1 VADTDKDGEC
11 LCCSLI
17 ICNLYPFSQTVA
29 AGDVAVEDAVEQIDI
44 GIYVFSAQLSC
55 RQLCVNIAAS
65 GTIMSVCLSVHK
77 MQQHRLFIWPAVAAA
92 APFTHVFVLTTEC
105 DEVNQP
111 VVTASFFSLCY
122 YHSCA

>member
-1 VADTDKDGEC
+1 MADTDKDGEC

-65 GTIMSVCLSVHK
+65 GTIMSVCLSV
-77 MQQHRLFIWPAVAAA
+77 WPAVAAA